1 MCYCVYTGLSRNDKP
16 HLIISCWSDEK
27 SRLSFSQKYTYLF
40 VKLRFSKLQKYL
52 VTFSPSANRFNF
64 DLTAISS
71 TSLALSVGL
80 TACVVALSASLTA
93 CVVALSTVLAACV
106 AGSVYKSHYLCC
118 WFVCRSHCLC
128 CGSVYSPHCLCCG
141 LCPQVSVLGGC
152 DCMIYCQCVIF
163 IIIIII
169 IINCFVCVF
178 FAGRPP
184 CRPVL
189 LAGRCLQLFGPY
201 WLLPSPVLLLAVH
214 GLCARAG
221 LHHELPCG
229 ALLQPHP
236 QVV

>member
-1 MCYCVYTGLSRNDKP
+1 MLW
-16 HLIISCWSDEK
+16 L
-27 SRLSFSQKYTYLF
+27 YLQ
-40 VKLRFSKLQKYL
+40 VSLHVLWLCLQSSL
-52 VTFSPSANRFNF
+52 HVLLA
-64 DLTAISS
+64 LS
-71 TSLALSVGL
+71 TSLTTCVVGL
-80 TACVVALSASLTA
+80 SAGHTV
-93 CVVALSTVLAACV
+93 CVVALSTVLTACV
-106 AGSVYKSHYLCC
+106 A
-118 WFVCRSHCLC
+118 
-128 CGSVYSPHCLCCG
+128 GSVYSPHCLCCG

>member
-1 MCYCVYTGLSRNDKP
+1 MCCGSVYSPRCMC
-16 HLIISCWSDEK
+16 CW
-27 SRLSFSQKYTYLF
+27 LC
-40 VKLRFSKLQKYL
+40 LQVSLPVLL
-52 VTFSPSANRFNF
+52 VCLQVT
-64 DLTAISS
+64 
-71 TSLALSVGL
+71 LSVL
-80 TACVVALSASLTA
+80 WLCLQSSLP
-93 CVVALSTVLAACV
+93 VLLALSTVLTACV
-106 AGSVYKSHYLCC
+106 AGSVCSP
-118 WFVCRSHCLC
+118 HCLC
-128 CGSVYSPHCLCCG
+128 CWLCLQVSLPVLLALSTGLTACVAGSVYSPHCLGCG

-152 DCMIYCQCVIF
+152 DYMIYCQCVIF
-163 IIIIII
+163 IIIILI